1 MASLILRFQAQ
12 LSSHFRELILA
23 HAYLLIGNEQI
34 AKASP
39 LASVRVLLGEDITTE
54 PFSLKELVQHSS
66 AVNDGL
72 LELFQTKVIATWSDL
87 LSTLFSE
94 FVAQHLAGKTLYPQ
108 FKKINAKLDFSAPG
122 SLEDQLKEALIAEF
136 AFKPY
141 KERVAPIA
149 AILAPAGLLDDEL
162 KLIKKHVLIRNSIQ
176 HHESKVYA
184 DMLKELGT
192 NQLAILD
199 HKGASFSIPSGQ
211 HISLS
216 IPELDA
222 LKRALFRLTNEWRKV
237 YA

>member
-1 MASLILRFQAQ
+1 MASSILRFQAQ
-12 LSSHFRELILA
+12 LSNHFRELILA

-34 AKASP
+34 AKAPP
-39 LASVRVLLGEDITTE
+39 LASVSVLLGEDITTE
-54 PFSLKELVQHSS
+54 PFNLKELVQHSS

-87 LSTLFSE
+87 LSILFSE
-94 FVAQHLAGKTLYPQ
+94 FIAQHLAGKTLYPQ
-108 FKKINAKLDFSAPG
+108 FKKINARLDFSAPG
-122 SLEDQLKEALIAEF
+122 SLEDQLKETLIAEF

-141 KERVAPIA
+141 KERITPIS
-149 AILAPAGLLDDEL
+149 AILDPTGLLEDERS
-162 KLIKKHVLIRNSIQ
+162 LIKKHVLIRNALQ

-199 HKGASFSIPSGQ
+199 HKGAPLSIASGQ

-222 LKRALFRLTNEWRKV
+222 LKSALFRLTNKWREV